1 MADGLLARLT
11 GRTNGQERKQLTQM
25 LHAGSSQPFFFGW
38 SDTGLDVLLP
48 ATRFDYASEV
58 GDMLRSNVVT
68 APLSWMMRTFPE
80 APPVVERRMGDEWH
94 TVLDHS
100 LARLLG
106 EPNPF
111 QSGEELLMA
120 TVMDFCFGDA
130 YWVKIRNRY
139 GDVVQLWWVPRQA
152 ITPKWPDDG
161 SVFVSHYE
169 YHPQGRDPLRL
180 ETRDVCHFRFG
191 QDPRN
196 PRRGFSPLAALVR
209 DVFTDDQAANF
220 SAAILKNL
228 GIIGVVISPK
238 EGVAKKGAL
247 DELKEYIRSAFTGDK
262 RGDALAI
269 GAPTDVEVL
278 QYNLQGFDMGPI
290 RDVVEERVCA
300 AMGIPAAV
308 VGFGTGLQQTKVGA
322 TMKELRQ
329 LAWTGGIIPL
339 QRIMAAK
346 ISRDLLPEFQSRYPL
361 FRVRF
366 DTTQV
371 RALWEDANE
380 KHDRIRKDVQA
391 GILTVAQAQKM
402 LGYPIDEDRD
412 VYLQPGNLLQLSDG
426 ETIGL
431 PPPPASA
438 GDDDDE

>member
-1 MADGLLARLT
+1 MTSLLGRLA
-11 GRTNGQERKQLTQM
+11 GRTNGEERKQVTQM

-38 SDTGLDVLLP
+38 SDTGIDVLLP
-48 ATRFDYASEV
+48 ATRFDYQAEV

-68 APLSWMMRTFPE
+68 APLAWMMRTFPE
-80 APPVVERRMGDEWH
+80 APPIVERRTGDEWH
-94 TVLDHS
+94 TVVDHD
-100 LARLLG
+100 LARLLN

-111 QSGEELLMA
+111 QSGEELFMA

-130 YWVKIRNRY
+130 YWIKVRNRF
-139 GDVVQLWWVPRQA
+139 GRIVQLWWVPRQT
-152 ITPKWPDDG
+152 IVPKWPEDG
-161 SVFVSHYE
+161 SVFIGHYE
-169 YHPQGRDPLRL
+169 YHPQGREPLRL

-209 DVFTDDQAANF
+209 EVFTDDEAANF

-238 EGVAKKGAL
+238 EGIAKKGAL
-247 DELKEYIRSAFTGDK
+247 DELKDYIRSAFTGDK
-262 RGDALAI
+262 RGDAMAL
-269 GAPTDVEVL
+269 GAPTDVQLL

-300 AMGIPAAV
+300 AIGIPAAV

-329 LAWTGGIIPL
+329 LAWTGGVIPL

-346 ISRDLLPEFQSRYPL
+346 IGRDLLPEFQERHPL

-366 DTTQV
+366 DTSQV

-391 GILTVAQAQKM
+391 GILTVAQAQKL

-431 PPPPASA
+431 PVTPP
-438 GDDDDE
+438 GDETDE